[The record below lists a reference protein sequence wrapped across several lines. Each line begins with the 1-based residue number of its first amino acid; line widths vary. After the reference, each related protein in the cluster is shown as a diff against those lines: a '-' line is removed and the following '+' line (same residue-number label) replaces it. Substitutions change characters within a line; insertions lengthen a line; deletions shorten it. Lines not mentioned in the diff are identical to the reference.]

1 LARHAPDEAGAYQ
14 IAYGERRLRAA
25 EIAGLPQIPVYV
37 RDLTDQ
43 QMLEVAMA
51 ENILRADLNPLEE
64 ARGLQEMKNTFGLS
78 IRDLAV
84 RLGKGKGY
92 VEKRLYLLN
101 TPPEVQE
108 MIAAH
113 PETVRAARPLAA
125 IDDAVLR
132 ARLIEEVVA
141 SRLTSDDIEE
151 RADQLLRG
159 EDDASALSPTGD
171 TDGRPPSRAERE
183 LSPTG
188 DSLAPDDSTALYLKR
203 DRLSIGYR
211 ALTGFFG
218 TRRVTY
224 DEDTASKVR
233 AIRDLCD
240 RYLGMWEARG
250 EH

>member
-1 LARHAPDEAGAYQ
+1 MPKRSIDVSTSMLRPDRSSPAAERNADISAYFTQQNVVASYLPLEVLRPNPYQPRKEFHERELDELATSMRELGFFGTLLARHAPDEAGAYQ

-43 QMLEVAMA
+43 QMLEIAMA

-108 MIAAH
+108 
-113 PETVRAARPLAA
+113 
-125 IDDAVLR
+125 
-132 ARLIEEVVA
+132 
-141 SRLTSDDIEE
+141 
-151 RADQLLRG
+151 
-159 EDDASALSPTGD
+159 
-171 TDGRPPSRAERE
+171 
-183 LSPTG
+183 
-188 DSLAPDDSTALYLKR
+188 
-203 DRLSIGYR
+203 
-211 ALTGFFG
+211 
-218 TRRVTY
+218 
-224 DEDTASKVR
+224 
-233 AIRDLCD
+233 
-240 RYLGMWEARG
+240 
-250 EH
+250 